1 MAGVA
6 HHETQQFVSLI
17 LNAQRE
23 LGATILIIEHDMSV
37 IMSMSDRLYCMA
49 AGEVIAEGSPEFVR
63 THRSVVASY
72 LGGSGE
78 ENGEATKPHTR
89 RRTPLRAGTQ

>member
-6 HHETQQFVSLI
+6 HHETQRFVSLI

-63 THRSVVASY
+63 SHRSVIASY
-72 LGGSGE
+72 LGGTGE
-78 ENGEATKPHTR
+78 DTDGTTKPRVR
-89 RRTPLRAGTQ
+89 RRAPLRAGAP